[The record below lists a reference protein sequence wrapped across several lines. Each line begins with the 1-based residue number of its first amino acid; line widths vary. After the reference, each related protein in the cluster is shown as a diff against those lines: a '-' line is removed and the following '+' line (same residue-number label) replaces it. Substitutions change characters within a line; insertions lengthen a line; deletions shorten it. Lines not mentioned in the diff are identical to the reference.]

1 MLLRLN
7 DTTCHSWQ
15 TADSAFST
23 ATSSFCHK
31 YLTCHLFTQQL
42 SASRYW
48 GICPY
53 TDLLRHAML
62 FYCQA
67 GICLGLSETV
77 VSSLG
82 ELFSRN
88 LVRKA
93 PPEEK
98 IPPVL
103 RQMGQSPSG
112 SICLSILTGGGVS
125 AMPNACCCRP
135 SWKLQQ
141 APRYLQSPGPAL
153 LSQGRKWSIRE
164 NEELRSAAQEA
175 LCCWPASPSVWL
187 STHLNNTTSVII
199 KVLWCCFNEPF
210 PSTSVLLFIL
220 GRKKS

>member
-1 MLLRLN
+1 
-7 DTTCHSWQ
+7 
-15 TADSAFST
+15 
-23 ATSSFCHK
+23 
-31 YLTCHLFTQQL
+31 
-42 SASRYW
+42 
-48 GICPY
+48 
-53 TDLLRHAML
+53 ML

-67 GICLGLSETV
+67 GICLGLPETV

-88 LVRKA
+88 IVRKA
-93 PPEEK
+93 PPEKK

-125 AMPNACCCRP
+125 ALPNACCCRP

-141 APRYLQSPGPAL
+141 APRYLQSPGPVL
-153 LSQGRKWSIRE
+153 LSEGRKWSIRE
-164 NEELRSAAQEA
+164 NKELRSAAQEA

-199 KVLWCCFNEPF
+199 QVLWCCFNEPF
-210 PSTSVLLFIL
+210 PSASVLLFIL